1 MTVLPNVEDFRLVLL
16 LQNKIPLFKLFFVV
30 LLSNIEIELFK

>member
-16 LQNKIPLFKLFFVV
+16 LQNKIPLFELFFVE